1 MSAGSLVE
9 STLAVLRSAL
19 RIAAPDAHL
28 VEPRIL
34 RRVIRLDRRLAGL
47 GIAIPHAHC
56 YTIETARLLA
66 YVEWD
71 ELELAPTTDLP
82 WKVILLAKPGLE
94 SLREIEPQE
103 RWLAEYSRILF
114 HGRLHM
120 ELDRFLPPLEATD
133 RHITQRMEQIGQQ
146 EFSEIRTV
154 LSRENLLFPEAD
166 DREVYIEFVA
176 SFWEMHYYA
185 PADRQWRFP
194 CVRHWTRLEEL
205 LSQDVAHAQLWQSC
219 QLDTS
224 PLAETAVATAADEIV
239 HSAPVS
245 KSGIRARTKQHI
257 SRAVRAVSRGNGI
270 RAAILRARL
279 AEEANSGEEAQAA
292 VDELQSVVRRL
303 QPILGLSQD
312 DVQEW
317 TNVFQPLLIPA
328 TKEFWT
334 VEARLLYDLQKVC
347 VEYERGVFQVNLID
361 WCRSLGR
368 SPLRIPLPLLRE
380 VLITKHLR
388 SALRRVPGTRIAAE
402 QRAKL
407 VTVLSQATQ
416 LAETRARDRIRP
428 LIVDVFDRVGLVP
441 ANVPERVSRQNVVEE
456 LLDHIVE
463 QGVANLGHLRDSL
476 SKNDIKLP
484 DLAGARELL
493 GGDLLLRVDREM
505 GRTLGGIYRPG
516 AIYLRSTQRLSSL
529 AFGTRTGRWLT
540 QYLVIPFGGA
550 YVVLAFLR
558 HLIDIAMGRPGHSKE
573 ASHADSVV
581 DIPYLAAVLVLG
593 TSLLL
598 LMHSTRFRLWWRD
611 LTVGIWHAIRI
622 LLVDVPAVILRS
634 PIVRDILRSPTYA
647 AFRSYLLIP
656 ALVTLFAYGIG
667 LIGPLRTS
675 SSTLS
680 RHFLLEI
687 FLATALF
694 LNSRVGRY
702 LEELVGDLL
711 IRLWHDLR
719 IRVFAAVYDWVMDTF
734 HRLFVGLERVVYSV
748 DEFLRFRTGDSR
760 FVGGIKL
767 LAGTVWLFIAYVVV
781 FAFTLLIE
789 PQINPIKHFPVVTV
803 SHKVL
808 IPIGYDVVK
817 VISPYVGTAR
827 ANALV
832 WSTIF
837 LIPGVIGFLVW
848 ELKENWRLYAANRPH
863 LLSSVPV
870 GHHGET
876 MLHFLRTGFHS
887 GTLPR
892 LFHQLRRALAQSHLT
907 ADFRTFQ
914 RKESELHRTKEVVHR
929 FFERKLLWLWQE
941 SKLIP
946 GTYQIQESHL
956 ATNRIEVSIAEV
968 PSAAPPLR
976 LRWDEYDGHLTGTAE
991 PNSWVDRLTPS
1002 QQQAVAM
1009 SVAGIFR
1016 RGAVELTKAPWP
1028 LRPVEAIG
1036 WHDWVQFWSSA
1047 SSNPLPQRDENAFPL
1062 PPRSQTTSSTTTS

>member
-9 STLAVLRSAL
+9 PTLAVLRSAL

-94 SLREIEPQE
+94 SLREIEPQQQ
-103 RWLAEYSRILF
+103 WLAEYSRILF

-120 ELDRFLPPLEATD
+120 ELERRFPPLESTD
-133 RHITQRMEQIGQQ
+133 RHVALRMEQIGQQ
-146 EFSEIRTV
+146 EFSEIRSV
-154 LSRENLLFPEAD
+154 LSRENQLFPESD
-166 DREVYIEFVA
+166 DRETYIEFVA
-176 SFWEMHYYA
+176 SFWEMHYCSS
-185 PADRQWRFP
+185 ADREWRFP
-194 CVRHWTRLEEL
+194 CVRNWNRMEEL
-205 LSQDVAHAQLWQSC
+205 LSQDIAHAQLWQAS
-219 QLDTS
+219 QLDASPVVTKAEVETS
-224 PLAETAVATAADEIV
+224 DERT
-239 HSAPVS
+239 HPAPIRS
-245 KSGIRARTKQHI
+245 RGIRAQAKQHI

-279 AEEANSGEEAQAA
+279 AEEADSGEEAQAA
-292 VDELQSVVRRL
+292 VDELQSVVVRL
-303 QPILGLSQD
+303 QPILGLSQEE
-312 DVQEW
+312 VQEW
-317 TNVFQPLLIPA
+317 TSVFQPLLVPA

-347 VEYERGVFQVNLID
+347 VEHERGVFQVNLIA

-368 SPLRIPLPLLRE
+368 CPLRIPLPLLRE

-388 SALRRVPGTRIAAE
+388 SALRRVPGTRVSAE
-402 QRAKL
+402 QRTKL
-407 VTVLSQATQ
+407 VTVLSQATKH
-416 LAETRARDRIRP
+416 AEKRARDRIRP
-428 LIVDVFDRVGLVP
+428 LIVDVFDQVGLMP

-456 LLDHIVE
+456 LLDRIVE

-493 GGDLLLRVDREM
+493 GGDLLLRVDREL
-505 GRTLGGIYRPG
+505 GQALGGIYRPG

-540 QYLVIPFGGA
+540 QYLAIPFGGA

-558 HLIDIAMGRPGHSKE
+558 HLMDIVLGESGHSKE
-573 ASHADSVV
+573 PSHADSVV

-593 TSLLL
+593 TWLLL
-598 LMHSTRFRLWWRD
+598 LIHSPRFRLWWRD
-611 LTVGIWHAIRI
+611 LSIGIWHVIRI
-622 LLVDVPAVILRS
+622 LFVDIPAVIVRS

-656 ALVTLFAYGIG
+656 ALVTLAASWARS
-667 LIGPLRTS
+667 IGPIRVWSGTQS
-675 SSTLS
+675 W
-680 RHFLLEI
+680 HILLEI

-702 LEELVGDLL
+702 IEELIGDLL

-719 IRVFAAVYDWVMDTF
+719 IRVFAAIYDWVMDTF
-734 HRLFVGLERVVYSV
+734 HRLFVGLERVIYSV

-760 FVGGIKL
+760 IVGGIKL
-767 LAGTVWLFIAYVVV
+767 LAGTIWLFIAYVVV

-808 IPIGYDVVK
+808 FPIGYDVVK

-832 WSTIF
+832 WSTIW
-837 LIPGVIGFLVW
+837 LIPGVFGFLVW
-848 ELKENWRLYAANRPH
+848 ELKENWRLYAANRSRV
-863 LLSSVPV
+863 LLSVPV

-907 ADFRTFQ
+907 ADWKVFQ
-914 RKESELHRTKEVVHR
+914 RKESELHRTEELVHR
-929 FFERKLLWLWQE
+929 FIERKLLWLWQE
-941 SKLIP
+941 SQLVP
-946 GTYQIQESHL
+946 GTYWIQESHL
-956 ATNRIEVSIAEV
+956 ATNRIEVSIAESS
-968 PSAAPPLR
+968 SAAPPLH

-991 PNSWVDRLTPS
+991 PNSWVDCLTAE

-1016 RGAVELTKAPWP
+1016 RGAVEEAKAPWP
-1028 LRPVEAIG
+1028 LPPVEAIG
-1036 WHDWVQFWSSA
+1036 WQDWVRFWSSGA
-1047 SSNPLPQRDENAFPL
+1047 HTPLLSRE
-1062 PPRSQTTSSTTTS
+1062 